1 MTKRDSL
8 LGQALTEYIL
18 ILFLSVTAL
27 VAVFKVL
34 RPVFQAMISARGEQL
49 EQNFSRGIYRYRIPS
64 R

>member
-1 MTKRDSL
+1 MKRDAQV
-8 LGQALTEYIL
+8 GQALTEYIL

-34 RPVFQAMISARGEQL
+34 RPVFKSLIAARGEQL

>member
-1 MTKRDSL
+1 MKRHDAL

-34 RPVFQAMISARGEQL
+34 RPVFQSMISARGEQL